1 MFMSTPNFKFLDI
14 LNYLGPGTSY
24 EKWVKT
30 YGSSQTKSWLQYEW
44 FDREEKL
51 DYERLPPYCCWY
63 SKLKNGFSPEGYVD
77 CQHLFQKREIKTFAK
92 WLEYYN
98 NLDVG
103 PFLEVMEKMRGFYVE
118 LGLDTFKDVVSLQYL
133 MRGTLRGPNVP
144 PGAVRTKRGGVQNV
158 ERGSRGEGQ
167 TWFLLE
173 STRQARPR
181 FEVIS
186 TTTQRL
192 PKGFWVMS

>member
-1 MFMSTPNFKFLDI
+1 MRGCRRTAAGTPSSKTGFHQKDMSIAN
-14 LNYLGPGTSY
+14 TSFRS
-24 EKWVKT
+24 E
-30 YGSSQTKSWLQYEW
+30 
-44 FDREEKL
+44 
-51 DYERLPPYCCWY
+51 
-63 SKLKNGFSPEGYVD
+63 
-77 CQHLFQKREIKTFAK
+77 

-133 MRGTLRGPNVP
+133 TRGTLRGPNVP

-158 ERGSRGEGQ
+158 ERGRRGEGQ
-167 TWFLLE
+167 TWFLPE